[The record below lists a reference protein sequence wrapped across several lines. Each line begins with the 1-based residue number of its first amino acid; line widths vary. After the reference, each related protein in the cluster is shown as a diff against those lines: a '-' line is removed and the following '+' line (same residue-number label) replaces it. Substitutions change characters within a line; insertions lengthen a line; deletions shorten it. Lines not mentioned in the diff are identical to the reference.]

1 VFFRR
6 DQDDL
11 DDLEIAHIERR
22 VAEATRVL
30 EDAKR
35 DLKEAKM
42 RIRNRRREERQR
54 GRGNHS
60 LPESVRPSVE
70 DERTRSMREQ
80 RDYLS
85 PAQKRTPPSMP
96 QPPLDSLSLPP
107 RSRSPSPYRFI
118 SKRESE
124 LPSESVESRSRSR
137 TRTPNPT
144 GEEPA
149 SQEQVYQSFSKI
161 HDVAKEFQRLKENF
175 VYPTV
180 IEFQTEA
187 GEIISVRARP
197 DISDDGVEAEGWEPE
212 GKLAYTRTNEGLH
225 TYSYGLEKL
234 LGKLDSVESWNERSV
249 RVQRR
254 GIIGEIEEEASKLE
268 RYRAR
273 VWREYC
279 K

>member
-1 VFFRR
+1 M
-6 DQDDL
+6 QDL
-11 DDLEIAHIERR
+11 
-22 VAEATRVL
+22 
-30 EDAKR
+30 
-35 DLKEAKM
+35 
-42 RIRNRRREERQR
+42 
-54 GRGNHS
+54 
-60 LPESVRPSVE
+60 
-70 DERTRSMREQ
+70 

-85 PAQKRTPPSMP
+85 PAPKRTPPSMP
-96 QPPLDSLSLPP
+96 QPSLDSLGLPP

-124 LPSESVESRSRSR
+124 LPSESDQSRTRSR

-149 SQEQVYQSFSKI
+149 SQEQVYESFSKI

-187 GEIISVRARP
+187 GEIVSVRVPA
-197 DISDDGVEAEGWEPE
+197 DVSDNEVESEEWGSE
-212 GKLAYTRTNEGLH
+212 GKLAYTRRNERIH

-234 LGKLDSVESWNERSV
+234 LGKLDSVDSWNETSV
-249 RVQRR
+249 RAQRR

-268 RYRAR
+268 RYRGR

-279 K
+279 HSK